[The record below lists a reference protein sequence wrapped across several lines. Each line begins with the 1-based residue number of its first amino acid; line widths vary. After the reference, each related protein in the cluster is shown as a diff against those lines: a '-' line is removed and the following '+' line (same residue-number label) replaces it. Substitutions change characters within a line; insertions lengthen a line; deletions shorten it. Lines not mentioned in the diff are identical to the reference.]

1 MYTWNIDYRTS
12 AVRFKSTVSYLP
24 YIKSFIVTN
33 IDNCLMD
40 VFEFQSGEQV
50 RHHDHAPLRK
60 ANSEAL
66 PQHAPLKRQTAVY
79 YAEYQDSS
87 DIPLTPSQKAKA
99 FREKRTMSVPCQ
111 DTHSDVC
118 ILHHSF
124 AT

>member
-1 MYTWNIDYRTS
+1 MN
-12 AVRFKSTVSYLP
+12 
-24 YIKSFIVTN
+24 
-33 IDNCLMD
+33 
-40 VFEFQSGEQV
+40 VFELKSGEHV

-66 PQHAPLKRQTAVY
+66 PQHAPKRQTAVY
-79 YAEYQDSS
+79 YAEHQDSS
-87 DIPLTPSQKAKA
+87 DSPLTPSQKAKA
-99 FREKRTMSVPCQ
+99 FREKRTMSYPSH